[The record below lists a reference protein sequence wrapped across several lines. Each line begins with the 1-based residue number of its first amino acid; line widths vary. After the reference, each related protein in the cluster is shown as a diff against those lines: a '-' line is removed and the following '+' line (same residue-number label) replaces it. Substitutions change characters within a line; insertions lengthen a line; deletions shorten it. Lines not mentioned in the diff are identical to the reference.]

1 MKKIINLLFLLCSY
15 LIYAQNNS
23 EYTPYPMING
33 EVETCSGYFYDSG
46 GFDNHYGNNEN
57 LTYTICPDAANRVI
71 VLDFE
76 AFITEANADILT
88 IYRGTVAGGTPL
100 MELSGQ
106 VDPFRVAG
114 HTASG
119 GCLTMVFQSDDQNT
133 FPGWR
138 AKITCQGGE
147 CQRINAIFVGST
159 PEIDPALVP
168 QCPEDIGIIR
178 ACKGTPVTLKMRGTF
193 EVDGSGATYEWVSSM
208 RDANHQPIVYYGKE
222 VTLDLD
228 PGAYKFTL
236 VVRDANGV
244 CTSHDKGKVIV
255 QISESEAEIELSTDK
270 ENYCLNDTV
279 LLNADV
285 ILKRVKYNPPPP
297 QAGVTF
303 IPDGQG
309 PAYETKIVVDMFCD
323 DDRIGD
329 NPDIDP
335 AENFTFYVNME
346 HSYLGDLD
354 IDLIPP
360 VTTDDDG
367 NVTHNGVIN
376 INREN
381 QGNGLAMGIP
391 NWLGG
396 AGPNSPDAQL
406 GPGVGWRYDFAEA
419 GATILSNG
427 PTTQVSMPTLPSL
440 RQSINA
446 GTYRANN
453 SFADVVGHKL
463 NGEWTIRIKDNK
475 GIDNGWIFE
484 WGLIFHDSIL
494 PKDLS
499 FTPEIKSQ
507 RWIGEGIMDN
517 GDGTASVRPVMPG
530 TYTYTYEVTDSF
542 NCVHTEDI
550 TVTIDPV
557 LFVDRPDNLNACMDQ
572 ATRVGTFNLRDVQ
585 PSVSSNP
592 NVVYSYYNREED
604 AQLNVNGIVVNQ
616 EVNIADSPRKIW
628 FRAVDPGM
636 SLNCYTVDS
645 FYLVVNNCAL
655 QLRDLDNLII
665 CDPATTF
672 DLTVQTPIVYN
683 NTPGFTVTYHTTQA
697 GALAGNNAIP
707 TADLATFAGTDG
719 QTIYVRVQSDANAE
733 AYATTSFRLYIEEVP
748 TIFPVTEIF
757 GCPVNAEKSI
767 GEFNLPLNNLALTGG
782 RPNLIVSYFA
792 TEADAIAG
800 LAANRL
806 PNMYQAMNGRIWAR
820 VEHSRTK
827 CFATTPIDLIVADIP
842 EHADDVT
849 IFNCSTNNDGIAE
862 FSTSTITFQLFGNI
876 LPNISVRYFIS
887 EADAQRNINNLS
899 DTFTNTIPNNQTIYA
914 RIAFDRSGCFEIVP
928 VELVISRSPRIVTP
942 TPFEACVESHNREV
956 IYDLRQK
963 EAEILGGQNA
973 ANFEITYYLTENAAH
988 RGEFPIDNANSFSN
1002 TTSYVVWVRVQDRT
1016 TGCYAV
1022 TRIVLTTKLLP
1033 NISAMLPTYKLCSAP
1048 EDNGIGVFDLVGYKN
1063 VIANGQQGLVIT
1075 YHKTEADADANR
1087 NRLPNS
1093 YENETAYY
1101 QTIFVRIEN
1110 EVGCHVVRTLALRV
1124 DALPTLNITAEPFQV
1139 CSYGETG
1146 VTSFNLVDII
1156 NTIQVG
1162 VVGLEYHFYELEEN
1176 AYNDIDRILNPR
1188 NYTNIQPGVSTVWVK
1203 ALDPVTR
1210 CFTVK
1215 PLRIVAVAAPIL
1227 PVALENL
1234 VMCTDRFDGTSAIFD
1249 LTDQNDRILAEQEG
1263 NPADIRIVYYL
1274 TEADALNSRNRI
1286 TTPEVFTNTRLNQRI
1301 WVRIDNAVTKCY
1313 VIGSFLLEIKN
1324 PLEIAA
1330 VLTPIDLCQD
1340 ITLPGVSATF
1350 NLHERESE
1358 LLLGVEVFGAVF
1370 GYYESK
1376 EDAENNRNPIQN
1388 TRNYVNRTNPQTIWV
1403 SVEGRN
1409 GCRSYRPLVIRAKP
1423 LPKPNYNP
1431 KTLEMC
1437 EFETRDGKAEF
1448 NLRLAEEDIR
1458 NQDLNL
1464 FFSYFE
1470 SEADANANVN
1480 PIPAP
1485 TNYVTGTRTVWV
1497 RVAKNNGGVPDT
1509 CYVIVKLPVKV
1520 NLQPYFSPLKPY
1532 VHCLDTPGEFE
1543 KFDLRTKFDEIL
1555 EGRNAADYLITFYTG
1570 LDAAMND
1577 REPIMYDFVNTTPN
1591 RQVIFVRLT
1600 DKKTGCFY
1608 VDRLTLSIEQKV
1620 IAFPIS
1626 TTDKGRIEKCATP
1639 AGPAGTAVFDLN
1651 LFTDEIK
1658 GAQVI
1663 VPADLVVQYYYNNA
1677 LIDAGD
1683 LGRFRLPI
1691 GTHEI
1696 VAVVKQDDA
1705 GFFCQDETRFT
1716 LTVFETPIAPVLQAS
1731 TLVCI
1736 DYNTGKLVDP
1746 YTIDSGYK
1754 GGDYEFQWERRG
1766 ATGGFVPINGAT
1778 KSYYVVESIELGN
1791 VFRVVVKYKGQQC
1804 SNTSNDITLN
1814 FVEDIK
1820 IKVMNVD
1827 SKGIIGAI
1835 DGEERISIIIES
1847 PTDTRLFEYA
1857 LDEGAY
1863 QDSRIFYDVLNGSH
1877 RVWVRYKDQRSICPQ
1892 YVDVFVLGYP
1902 RFFTPNGD
1910 GFNDTWN
1917 IPTLKG
1923 HPEAVIYIYDRYGKL
1938 LSQFNPASG
1947 GWDGTFNGKQ
1957 MPSTDYWFTVE
1968 YLEEAKQANQV
1979 PRKVQYKG
1987 HFSLKR

>member
-1 MKKIINLLFLLCSY
+1 MKKIINLLFLLCSF

-23 EYTPYPMING
+23 EYTPYPIQNG
-33 EVETCSGYFYDSG
+33 RIDTCSGYFFDSG

-57 LTYTICPDAANRVI
+57 FTFTICPDNEDNYIVI
-71 VLDFE
+71 DFE
-76 AFITEANADILT
+76 SFITEANADILT
-88 IYRGTVAGGTPL
+88 VFAGENANGAAIATY
-100 MELSGQ
+100 SGHIE
-106 VDPFRVAG
+106 DPFSVVGALG
-114 HTASG
+114 PTN
-119 GCLTMVFQSDDQNT
+119 GCLTFVFTSDDET
-133 FPGWR
+133 TMPGWR
-138 AKITCQGGE
+138 AKISCRGE
-147 CQRINAIFVGST
+147 CQNIRAVFAGSV
-159 PEIDPALVP
+159 PEIDPNVVP
-168 QCPEDIGIIR
+168 VCPEDVGVIR
-178 ACKGTPVTLKMRGTF
+178 VCKGTPFTLKADGVF
-193 EVDGSGATYEWVSSM
+193 ERDNEGAKYEWVLN
-208 RDANHQPIVYYGKE
+208 RKDENLNNIIYRGKE
-222 VTLDLD
+222 ITTQFDEE
-228 PGAYKFTL
+228 GSYKFSL
-236 VVRDANGV
+236 VAIDAEGCKSRNLV
-244 CTSHDKGKVIV
+244 SVVV
-255 QISESEAEIELSTDK
+255 QVSSNEAEITLTTDK
-270 ENYCLNDTV
+270 PNYCLNETIM
-279 LLNADV
+279 LFSDV
-285 ILKRVKYNPPPP
+285 ELKKYDYEPIPPV
-297 QAGVTF
+297 AGTTF
-303 IPDGQG
+303 IPDGRDL
-309 PAYETKIVVDMFCD
+309 YTTSIFVDQFCLGQELED
-323 DDRIGD
+323 M
-329 NPDIDP
+329 NHV
-335 AENFTFYVNME
+335 TVCLNME
-346 HSYLGDLD
+346 HSYMGDL
-354 IDLIPP
+354 IITLVSPNGQR
-360 VTTDDDG
+360 VRL
-367 NVTHNGVIN
+367 HNQAGAG
-376 INREN
+376 RTF
-381 QGNGLAMGIP
+381 GIP
-391 NWLGG
+391 RWLQGK
-396 AGPNSPDAQL
+396 DADEAE
-406 GPGVGWRYDFAEA
+406 GPGVGWDYCFNMAP
-419 GATILSNG
+419 GNIIVG
-427 PTTQVSMPTLPSL
+427 GPGVPTTQVSMPPQGTVRPAA
-440 RQSINA
+440 NP
-446 GTYRANN
+446 GTYLPVD
-453 SFADVVGHKL
+453 SFQGFVGTEL
-463 NGEWTIRIKDNK
+463 NGEWKIEILDQLA
-475 GIDNGWIFE
+475 IDNGWIFS
-484 WGLIFHDSIL
+484 WSLIFDESII
-494 PKDLS
+494 PADLS
-499 FTPEIKSQ
+499 FAPEVKSE
-507 RWIGEGIMDN
+507 RWIGEGIVNLEN
-517 GDGTASVRPVMPG
+517 GEALVRPVTPG
-530 TYTYTYEVTDSF
+530 TYTYTYEVTDNF
-542 NCVHTEDI
+542 NCTYTKDI
-550 TVTIDPV
+550 TVTVDPV
-557 LFVDRPDNLNACMDQ
+557 LFTDKPSNLNACMDQ
-572 ATRVGTFNLRDVQ
+572 TTRRGTFNLRDVQ

-592 NVVYSYYNREED
+592 NVIFNYYNSEMD
-604 AQLNVNGIVVNQ
+604 AQLDRSPIDVNQ
-616 EVNIADSPRKIW
+616 VVHINNSPRQVW
-628 FRAVDPGM
+628 LRAVDPGM
-636 SLNCYTVDS
+636 SLNCYTVES

-655 QLRDLDNLII
+655 QLRNLDNLII
-665 CDPATTF
+665 CNPSTIF

-683 NTPGFTVTYHTTQA
+683 NTPGFTVTYHTTQE

-707 TADLATFAGTDG
+707 PADAAAFTGTNG
-719 QTIYVRVQSDANAE
+719 QVIYVRVQSDTNPE
-733 AYATTSFRLYIEEVP
+733 AYATTSFRLFIEEVP
-748 TIFPVTEIF
+748 TIFPVAEIF
-757 GCPVNAEKSI
+757 GCPINTEKSI

-782 RPNLIVSYFA
+782 RPNLVVSYYP
-792 TEADAIAG
+792 TEAAAIAG
-800 LAANRL
+800 LVANRL
-806 PNMYQAMNGRIWAR
+806 PNILQTTASTIWAR
-820 VEHSRTK
+820 VEHARTK

-887 EADAQRNINNLS
+887 EADAQRNINNLP
-899 DTFTNTIPNNQTIYA
+899 DTFANTVPNNQTIYA
-914 RIAFDRSGCFEIVP
+914 RIAFDRSGCFEIIP
-928 VELVISRSPRIVTP
+928 IELVISRSPRIVTP
-942 TPFEACVESHNREV
+942 TPFAACVDSQNREV
-956 IYDLRQK
+956 IYDLRLK
-963 EAEILGGQNA
+963 EPEILGGQNA
-973 ANFEITYYLTENAAH
+973 ANFEITYYLTENNAH
-988 RGEFPIDNANSFSN
+988 RAEFAIDNANAFSN
-1002 TTSYVVWVRVQDRT
+1002 TTAYVVWVRVQDRA

-1022 TRIVLTTKLLP
+1022 TRLVLTTKLLP
-1033 NISAMLPTYKLCSAP
+1033 NVPAMLPTYKLCSAP
-1048 EDNGIGVFDLVGYKN
+1048 ENNGIGTFDLLAYKN
-1063 VIANGQQGLVIT
+1063 VIANGQQGLVIS

-1146 VTSFNLVDII
+1146 VTSFNLEDII

-1215 PLRIVAVAAPIL
+1215 PLRIIAVAAPTL

-1234 VMCTDRFDGTSAIFD
+1234 VMCTDRHDGTSAIFD
-1249 LTDQNDRILAEQEG
+1249 LTAQNDRILAEQQVD
-1263 NPADIRIVYYL
+1263 PANISIVYYL
-1274 TEADALNSRNRI
+1274 TEDDALNRRNRI

-1301 WVRIDNAVTKCY
+1301 WVRIENTVTKCY
-1313 VIGSFLLEIKN
+1313 VLGSFLLEIKN

-1330 VLTPIDLCQD
+1330 VLTPIELCQD
-1340 ITLPGVSATF
+1340 LTLPGVSATF
-1350 NLHERESE
+1350 NLHERESD

-1376 EDAENNRNPIQN
+1376 EDAENDRNPIQN

-1409 GCRSYRPLVIRAKP
+1409 GCRSYRPLVIRVKP
-1423 LPKPNYNP
+1423 LPLPNYNP
-1431 KTLEMC
+1431 MPLEMC
-1437 EFETRDGKAEF
+1437 EFQTRDGKAEF
-1448 NLRLAEEDIR
+1448 NLKLAEEDMR
-1458 NQDLNL
+1458 NQDPNL
-1464 FFSYFE
+1464 LFSYFE
-1470 SEADANANVN
+1470 SEADAIGNVN
-1480 PIPAP
+1480 PIQFP
-1485 TNYVTGTRTVWV
+1485 TNYVTGTRIVWV
-1497 RVAKNNGGVPDT
+1497 RVAKNNAGQPDS

-1520 NLQPYFSPLKPY
+1520 NLQPYFNPLKPY
-1532 VHCLDTPGEFE
+1532 IHCLDNPGQFE

-1555 EGRNAADYLITFYTG
+1555 EGRNAADYTITFYTN
-1570 LDAAMND
+1570 LNAAMND
-1577 REPIMYDFVNTTPN
+1577 RNPIMYDYVNIVPN
-1591 RQVIFVRLT
+1591 QQEIYVRLT
-1600 DKKTGCFY
+1600 DIKTGCFY
-1608 VDRLTLSIEQKV
+1608 VDKLILSIEQKV
-1620 IAFPIS
+1620 VAFPIS
-1626 TTDKGRIEKCATP
+1626 TTDKARIEKCATP
-1639 AGPAGTAVFDLN
+1639 AGPTGTAVFNLN

-1658 GAQVI
+1658 GAQI
-1663 VPADLVVQYYYNNA
+1663 IDPADLEVQYYYNNA

-1683 LGRFRLPI
+1683 VGRFRLPI

-1696 VAVVKQDDA
+1696 VAVIKQVGA
-1705 GFFCQDETRFT
+1705 QFFCQDETRFT
-1716 LTVFETPIAPVLQAS
+1716 LTVSETPIAPVLQVS

-1746 YTIDSGYK
+1746 YTIDSGFK

-1766 ATGGFVPINGAT
+1766 AIGGFTPIAGAT
-1778 KSYYVVESIELGN
+1778 KSYYVVESIESGN
-1791 VFRVVVKYKGQQC
+1791 VFRVVVKFKGQQC

>member
-23 EYTPYPMING
+23 EYTSYPMING

-57 LTYTICPDAANRVI
+57 LTYTICPDEDNRVI

-76 AFITEANADILT
+76 AFITEANADILY
-88 IYRGTVAGGTPL
+88 IYRGTAAAGAPL
-100 MELSGQ
+100 MVLSGN

-114 HTASG
+114 HTATG

-147 CQRINAIFVGST
+147 CQKIDAVFMGST
-159 PEIDPALVP
+159 PEIDPDLEP
-168 QCPEDIGIIR
+168 ECPEDIGIIR
-178 ACKGTPVTLKMRGTF
+178 VCRGVPVTLKMRGEF
-193 EVDGSGATYEWVSSM
+193 EVDGTGATYEWVSSM
-208 RDANHQPIVYYGKE
+208 RDDDHEPIIFYGRE
-222 VTLDLD
+222 VTLDLE
-228 PGAYKFTL
+228 PGAYKFGL
-236 VVRDANGV
+236 RVRDAGGV
-244 CTSHDKGKVIV
+244 CVNKKVPKVIV
-255 QISESEAEIELSTDK
+255 QVSESEADIELSADK

-279 LLNADV
+279 LLSSIV
-285 ILKRVKYNPPPP
+285 KLKKVKHIPPPP
-297 QAGVTF
+297 QAGLTF

-309 PAYETKIVVDMFCD
+309 PAYITTITVDMFCD
-323 DDRIGD
+323 DDVV
-329 NPDIDP
+329 
-335 AENFTFYVNME
+335 ENVDDVSFFVKME

-360 VTTDDDG
+360 VTTDEDG
-367 NVTHNGVIN
+367 NVTHNGVIS
-376 INREN
+376 INRED
-381 QGNGLAMGIP
+381 QGNTRALGIP
-391 NWLGG
+391 NYLGG
-396 AGPNSPDAQL
+396 SGPNSPDAQL
-406 GPGVGWRYDFAEA
+406 GPGIGWEYTFAES
-419 GATILSNG
+419 GATILSAG
-427 PTTQVSMPTLPSL
+427 PTTQVSMPTIPTL
-440 RQSINA
+440 RSSINP
-446 GTYRANN
+446 GTYRPNN
-453 SFADVVGHKL
+453 SFADIIGHKL
-463 NGEWTIRIKDNK
+463 NGDWTISIRDNK

-484 WGLIFHDSIL
+484 WGLIFNDSIL

-507 RWIGEGIMDN
+507 RWIGEGIVDH

-530 TYTYTYEVTDSF
+530 TYTYTFEVIDTS

-572 ATRVGTFNLRDVQ
+572 ATRTGTFNLRDVQ

-592 NVVYSYYNREED
+592 NVIYSYFANEQD
-604 AQLNVNGIVVNQ
+604 AQLNINGIAVDQVVN
-616 EVNIADSPRKIW
+616 VIDSPKKIW
-628 FRAVDPGM
+628 FRAIDPGM
-636 SLNCYTVDS
+636 SMTCFTLDS

-655 QLRDLDNLII
+655 QLRKLDNLII
-665 CDPATTF
+665 CNPETTF

-697 GALAGNNAIP
+697 GAMAGNNAIP
-707 TADLATFAGTDG
+707 VADAVAYEGTTG
-719 QTIYVRVQSDANAE
+719 QTIFVRVQSDANAE
-733 AYATTSFRLYIEEVP
+733 AYATTSFRLFIEDVP
-748 TIFPVTEIF
+748 TIFPVAEMY
-757 GCPVNAEKSI
+757 GCPINAEKSI
-767 GEFNLPLNNLALTGG
+767 GEFNLPLSNLALTGG
-782 RPNLIVSYFA
+782 RPNLIVSYYP

-806 PNMYQAMNGRIWAR
+806 PNIYQTTNGRIWAR

-842 EHADDVT
+842 EHADDVI

-862 FSTSTITFQLFGNI
+862 FSTSTITYQLFGNI

-887 EADAQRNINNLS
+887 EADAQRNINNLP

-942 TPFEACVESHNREV
+942 TPFEVCVESHNREV
-956 IYDLRQK
+956 IYDLRLK
-963 EAEILGGQNA
+963 EPEILGGQNA
-973 ANFEITYYLTENAAH
+973 ANFEITYYLTENSAH
-988 RGEFPIDNANSFSN
+988 RGEFPIDNASAFSN
-1002 TTSYVVWVRVQDRT
+1002 TTSYVVWVRVQDRN

-1022 TRIVLTTKLLP
+1022 TRLVLSTKLLP
-1033 NISAMLPTYKLCSAP
+1033 NIVEMLPTYKLCSAP

-1063 VIANGQQGLVIT
+1063 VIANGQQGLVIS

-1093 YENETAYY
+1093 YQNETAYY

-1110 EVGCHVVRTLALRV
+1110 EAGCHVVRTLALRV
-1124 DALPTLNITAEPFQV
+1124 DALPTLNVSAEPFQV

-1215 PLRIVAVAAPIL
+1215 PLRIVAVAAPTL
-1227 PVALENL
+1227 PVALESL
-1234 VMCTDRFDGTSAIFD
+1234 LMCTELHDDTSAVFD
-1249 LTDQNDRILAEQEG
+1249 LTVQDERILAEQQA
-1263 NPADIRIVYYL
+1263 NPANISIVYYL
-1274 TEADALNSRNRI
+1274 NEADALNKRNRI
-1286 TTPEVFTNTRLNQRI
+1286 TNPEVFTNTSLNQRI
-1301 WVRIDNAVTKCY
+1301 WVRIENTVTKCY
-1313 VIGSFLLEIKN
+1313 VIGSFLLQIKN

-1330 VLTPIDLCQD
+1330 VLRPIELCQD
-1340 ITLPGVSATF
+1340 DSLPGVSATF
-1350 NLHERESE
+1350 DLHQRESD

-1370 GYYESK
+1370 NYYESK
-1376 EDAENNRNPIQN
+1376 EDAENDRNPIVN
-1388 TRNYVNRTNPQTIWV
+1388 TTNYVNRTNPQTIWV

-1409 GCRSYRPLVIRAKP
+1409 SCRSYRPLVIRVRPLPMPNFNPKP
-1423 LPKPNYNP
+1423 LV
-1431 KTLEMC
+1431 MC
-1437 EFETRDGKAEF
+1437 EWETRDGKAEF
-1448 NLRLAEEDIR
+1448 NLQSAEEDIR

-1470 SEADANANVN
+1470 SEADAVANVN
-1480 PIPAP
+1480 AIPAP
-1485 TNYVTGTRTVWV
+1485 TNYVSGTRTVWV
-1497 RVAKNNGGVPDT
+1497 RVAKNNGGQPDI
-1509 CYVIVKLPVKV
+1509 CFVLVKLSLKV
-1520 NLQPYFSPLKPY
+1520 NLQPYFSPLTPY
-1532 VHCLDTPGEFE
+1532 LHCLNAPGDFE

-1555 EGRNAADYLITFYTG
+1555 EGRSAEDYEITFYAN
-1570 LDAAMND
+1570 LDAAMAD
-1577 REPIMYDFVNTTPN
+1577 RDQLMYDYINVTP
-1591 RQVIFVRLT
+1591 RQQVIYVKLM

-1608 VDRLTLSIEQKV
+1608 IDKLVLSIEQKV
-1620 IAFPIS
+1620 EAFPIN
-1626 TTDKGRIEKCATP
+1626 TADKTRIEKCATP
-1639 AGPAGTAVFDLN
+1639 AGPTGTATFDLN

-1663 VPADLVVQYYYNNA
+1663 LPADLAVQYYYRGA
-1677 LIDAGD
+1677 RIDVAE

-1696 VAVVKQDDA
+1696 VAIINQVRAD
-1705 GFFCQDETRFT
+1705 GSMFLCQDETRFT
-1716 LTVFETPIAPVLQAS
+1716 LTVFETPIAPVLDA
-1731 TLVCI
+1731 TALVCI
-1736 DYNTGKLVDP
+1736 DYNTNKLLDP
-1746 YTIDSGYK
+1746 YTIDSGFK
-1754 GGDYEFQWERRG
+1754 GGDYEFQWERG
-1766 ATGGFVPINGAT
+1766 DAGGIFTPIEGAT
-1778 KSYYVVESIELGN
+1778 KSYYVVESIATGN
-1791 VFRVVVKYKGQQC
+1791 RFRVNVKFKGQSC
-1804 SNTSNDITLN
+1804 PNISNAITLN

-1820 IKVMNVD
+1820 IKIMNAD
-1827 SKGIIGAI
+1827 SKGILSTI
-1835 DGEERISIIIES
+1835 DGEERISIVVES
-1847 PTDTRLFEYA
+1847 PTDSRLFEYA
-1857 LDEGAY
+1857 IDEGAY
-1863 QDSRIFYDVLNGSH
+1863 QDSKIFYDVLNGTH
-1877 RVWVRYKDQRSICPQ
+1877 RVWVRYKDHRAICPQ

-1938 LSQFNPASG
+1938 LTQFTPESG
-1947 GWDGTFNGKQ
+1947 GWDGTFNGKP

-1968 YLEEAKQANQV
+1968 YLEEAKQANLI

>member
-1 MKKIINLLFLLCSY
+1 MNQRIDNSSMKKIINLLFLLCSY
-15 LIYAQNNS
+15 FIFAQNNG
-23 EYTPYPMING
+23 EYTAYPMQNG
-33 EVETCSGYFYDSG
+33 DVRTCSGYFFDSG
-46 GFDNHYGNNEN
+46 GFDNFYGNDEN
-57 LTYTICPDAANRVI
+57 FTFTICPDSDGSYL

-88 IYRGTVAGGTPL
+88 VYRGENTNGPVLATYSGHLEPFVL
-100 MELSGQ
+100 MGSLNDGN
-106 VDPFRVAG
+106 
-114 HTASG
+114 
-119 GCLTMVFQSDDQNT
+119 GCLTFQFQSDGENT

-138 AKITCQGGE
+138 AKISCREACQE
-147 CQRINAIFVGST
+147 ITPLFLGSI
-159 PEIDPALVP
+159 PEIDRTVRPV
-168 QCPEDIGIIR
+168 CPEDIGIIR
-178 ACKGTPVTLKMRGTF
+178 VCKGSPFTLKGGAQFSR
-193 EVDGSGATYEWVSSM
+193 DGEGATYEWVLNR
-208 RDANHQPIVYYGKE
+208 RDEDFNNIIYRGKE
-222 VTLDLD
+222 ITTQFDEE
-228 PGAYKFTL
+228 GSYKFSL
-236 VVRDANGV
+236 VVRDTDNCINQTLLNVVVQVSAN
-244 CTSHDKGKVIV
+244 
-255 QISESEAEIELSTDK
+255 EAEINLTSDK
-270 ENYCLNDTV
+270 RNYCLNETI
-279 LLNADV
+279 LLSSEV
-285 ILKRVKYNPPPP
+285 KLKKYDYEPIPPE
-297 QAGVTF
+297 AGVTF
-303 IPDGQG
+303 LPDGQG
-309 PAYETKIVVDMFCD
+309 VAYTSSIWVDIFCQQ
-323 DDRIGD
+323 
-329 NPDIDP
+329 DILEDM
-335 AENFTFYVNME
+335 NFLEVCMNME
-346 HSYLGDLD
+346 HSYMGDLEINLIAPD
-354 IDLIPP
+354 GQRVNFIDR
-360 VTTDDDG
+360 
-367 NVTHNGVIN
+367 NGGG
-376 INREN
+376 R
-381 QGNGLAMGIP
+381 AFGIP
-391 NWLGG
+391 NFLTG
-396 AGPNSPDAQL
+396 AAADAAL
-406 GPGVGWRYDFAEA
+406 GPGIGWSYCYNM
-419 GATILSNG
+419 GAAFTAFDNAA
-427 PTTQVSMPTLPSL
+427 PTTGIQMPPNATPAQSLNPGTYLP
-440 RQSINA
+440 RQSFQNLV
-446 GTYRANN
+446 GTR
-453 SFADVVGHKL
+453 L
-463 NGEWTIRIKDNK
+463 NGRWTLEIWDHLPR
-475 GIDNGWIFE
+475 DNGWIFN
-484 WGLIFHDSIL
+484 WSLHFNDAII
-494 PKDLS
+494 PADLS
-499 FTPEIKSQ
+499 FEPEVKSA
-507 RWIGEGIMDN
+507 RWIGEGIIDN
-517 GDGTASVRPVMPG
+517 EDGTASVRPVTPG
-530 TYTYTYEVTDSF
+530 TYTYTYEVTDNF
-542 NCVHTEDI
+542 NCVYTKDI
-550 TVTIDPV
+550 TITVDPV
-557 LFVDRPDNLNACMDQ
+557 LFTNQPSNLNACMDQ
-572 ATRVGTFNLRDVQ
+572 NTRRATFNLRDVQ

-592 NVVYSYYNREED
+592 NVIYNYYNTEVD
-604 AQLNVNGIVVNQ
+604 AQMERNAIGVDQIVHVNN
-616 EVNIADSPRKIW
+616 SPKKVW
-628 FRAVDPGM
+628 LRAVDPGM
-636 SLNCYTVDS
+636 SLNCYTLES
-645 FYLVVNNCAL
+645 FYLVVNNCSL
-655 QLRDLDNLII
+655 QLRQLDNLII
-665 CDPATTF
+665 CQPSTQF

-683 NTPGFTVTYHTTQA
+683 DTPGFTVSYYREQA
-697 GALAGNNAIP
+697 DAMAGNNAITP
-707 TADLATFAGTDG
+707 VEAADFTGTNG
-719 QTIYVRVQSDANAE
+719 QTIYVRVQSNTNAE
-733 AYATTSFRLYIEEVP
+733 AYATTSFRLFIEAVP
-748 TIFPVTEIF
+748 EIFPVNEIF
-757 GCPVNAEKSI
+757 GCPINVEKSV
-767 GEFNLPLNNLALTGG
+767 GEFNLPLSNLALTGG
-782 RPNLIVSYFA
+782 RPNLIVSYYP
-792 TEADAIAG
+792 TEAAAIAG

-806 PNMYQAMNGRIWAR
+806 PNMYQAVNGRIWAR
-820 VEHSRTK
+820 VEHARTK

-899 DTFTNTIPNNQTIYA
+899 DTFTNTVPNNQTIYA
-914 RIAFDRSGCFEIVP
+914 RIAFDRSGCFEIIP
-928 VELVISRSPRIVTP
+928 IELVISRSPRIVTP
-942 TPFEACVESHNREV
+942 TPFAACVDSQNREV
-956 IYDLRQK
+956 IYDLRLK
-963 EAEILGGQNA
+963 EPEILGGQNA
-973 ANFEITYYLTENAAH
+973 ANFDFTYYLTENAAH
-988 RGEFPIDNANSFSN
+988 RGEFPIDNANAFSN
-1002 TTSYVVWVRVQDRT
+1002 TTAYVVWVRVQDRT

-1033 NISAMLPTYKLCSAP
+1033 NIPAMLPTYKLCSAP
-1048 EDNGIGVFDLVGYKN
+1048 ENNGIGVFDLLAYKN
-1063 VIANGQQGLVIT
+1063 VIANGQQGLVIS

-1087 NRLPNS
+1087 NRLPNN

-1124 DALPTLNITAEPFQV
+1124 DALPTLNITTEPFQV

-1146 VTSFNLVDII
+1146 VTSFNLEDII

-1215 PLRIVAVAAPIL
+1215 PLRIVAVAAPTL

-1234 VMCTDRFDGTSAIFD
+1234 VMCTDRHDGTSAIFD
-1249 LTDQNDRILAEQEG
+1249 LTAQNDRILAEQQVD
-1263 NPADIRIVYYL
+1263 PANISIVYYL
-1274 TEADALNSRNRI
+1274 TEDDALNRRNRI

-1301 WVRIDNAVTKCY
+1301 WVRIENTVTKCY
-1313 VIGSFLLEIKN
+1313 VLGSFLLEIKN

-1330 VLTPIDLCQD
+1330 VLTPIELCQD
-1340 ITLPGVSATF
+1340 LTLPGVSATF
-1350 NLHERESE
+1350 NLHERESD

-1376 EDAENNRNPIQN
+1376 EDAENDRNPIQN

-1423 LPKPNYNP
+1423 LPVPNYNP
-1431 KTLEMC
+1431 KPLEMC
-1437 EFETRDGKAEF
+1437 EFQTRDGKAEF
-1448 NLRLAEEDIR
+1448 NLKLAEEDMR
-1458 NQDLNL
+1458 NQDPNL
-1464 FFSYFE
+1464 LFSYFE
-1470 SEADANANVN
+1470 SEADANGNVN
-1480 PIPAP
+1480 PIPFP
-1485 TNYVTGTRTVWV
+1485 TNYVTGTRIVWV
-1497 RVAKNNGGVPDT
+1497 RVAKNNAGQPDS

-1532 VHCLDTPGEFE
+1532 IHCLDNPGQFE

-1555 EGRNAADYLITFYTG
+1555 EGRNAADYTITFYTN
-1570 LDAAMND
+1570 LNAAMND
-1577 REPIMYDFVNTTPN
+1577 RNPIMYDYVNIVPN
-1591 RQVIFVRLT
+1591 QQEIYARLT
-1600 DKKTGCFY
+1600 DNKTGCFY
-1608 VDRLTLSIEQKV
+1608 VDKLILSIEQKV
-1620 IAFPIS
+1620 VAFPIS
-1626 TTDKGRIEKCATP
+1626 TTDKARIEKCATP
-1639 AGPAGTAVFDLN
+1639 AGPTGTAVFNLN

-1658 GAQVI
+1658 GAQI
-1663 VPADLVVQYYYNNA
+1663 IDPADLEVQYYYNNA

-1683 LGRFRLPI
+1683 VGRFRLPI

-1696 VAVVKQDDA
+1696 VAVIKQA
-1705 GFFCQDETRFT
+1705 GAQFFCQDETRFT
-1716 LTVFETPIAPVLQAS
+1716 LIVSETPIAPVLQAS

-1746 YTIDSGYK
+1746 YTIDSGFK

-1766 ATGGFVPINGAT
+1766 AIGGFTPIAGAT
-1778 KSYYVVESIELGN
+1778 KSYYVVESIESGN
-1791 VFRVVVKYKGQQC
+1791 VFRVVVKFKGQQC